1 MNSEIFARIRGLF
14 DRPQIQNNLRGLW
27 VEAMVCEI
35 LGDGWEHTGKD
46 WSAWDV
52 ERSDGLRVEIKQ
64 SAREQSWGI
73 ATSSPRF
80 DISAAKGHYPD
91 GKTYVENV
99 SGLRFADVYIFAWH
113 DGADQRDI
121 SQWAFYV
128 VEEKKLPVGRKSLSL
143 QAIRKLASP
152 QTAETLGAAMA
163 RIHR

>member
-1 MNSEIFARIRGLF
+1 MGYCNIEPSL
-14 DRPQIQNNLRGLW
+14 
-27 VEAMVCEI
+27 
-35 LGDGWEHTGKD
+35 
-46 WSAWDV
+46 
-52 ERSDGLRVEIKQ
+52 
-64 SAREQSWGI
+64 
-73 ATSSPRF
+73 

-113 DGADQRDI
+113 EGADQRDV

-128 VEEKKLPVGRKSLSL
+128 VEEKKLPVGQKSLSL